1 MPKAKKVL
9 MGNGPVRS
17 EPEASAAK
25 QDLMGCVGFVRFK
38 NQREIPAYLAAA
50 DCLVMPSDG
59 TETWGLIVNE
69 AMACGKPA
77 IVSQACGC
85 APDLIEEGETG
96 YSYPLGDTRALAERL
111 RRFAAE
117 KDRGWGEKVR
127 AKIGQYTMQK
137 ATEGLAS
144 AIAARRAG

>member
-50 DCLVMPSDG
+50 DCLVLPSDG

-77 IVSQACGC
+77 IVSEACGF
-85 APDLIEEGETG
+85 APNLIEEGQTG
-96 YSYPLGDTRALAERL
+96 FSYPCGNTQTLADAMSK
-111 RRFAAE
+111 FCQAA
-117 KDRGWGEKVR
+117 D
-127 AKIGQYTMQK
+127 
-137 ATEGLAS
+137 
-144 AIAARRAG
+144 